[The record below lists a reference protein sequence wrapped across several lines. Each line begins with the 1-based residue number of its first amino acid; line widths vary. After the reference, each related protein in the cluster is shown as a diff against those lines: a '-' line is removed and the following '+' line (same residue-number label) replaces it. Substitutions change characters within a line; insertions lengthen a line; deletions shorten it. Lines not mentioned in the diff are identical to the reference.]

1 MIRKPP
7 PAKNRLIEFRSW
19 AREISEKA
27 RWDKRWKGTSPD
39 LNGQMARAM
48 ERAYQQGYEDA
59 QTGAHSFPEEVS
71 DNPRE
76 PVAVPASHLS
86 TLVTDV
92 LQRIGRMQVGPRA
105 GASAIDGV
113 VNVLMLDDQVRAFF
127 HQERGLSDFR
137 RKAPDWQLRY
147 IRGTE
152 GVDREV
158 RDYGTPISD
167 RTVQL
172 VVRAGLLEEGVS
184 DHPETQDETFLILS
198 PKGKETYLALN
209 EYL

>member
-1 MIRKPP
+1 MVRKPP
-7 PAKNRLIEFRSW
+7 PAKTRLIEFRSW
-19 AREISEKA
+19 AREISEQA
-27 RWDKRWKGTSPD
+27 QWDKRWKGTRTD
-39 LNGQMARAM
+39 VNGKMARAM

-59 QTGAHSFPEEVS
+59 QTGKHSFPEEVS
-71 DNPRE
+71 GDPSE

-86 TLVTDV
+86 SLVAEV
-92 LQRIGRMQVGPRA
+92 LQCIGRMQVGTRM
-105 GASAIDGV
+105 GASEIDGV

-127 HQERGLSDFR
+127 HQEKGLSDFR

-158 RDYGTPISD
+158 REYGTPISD

-172 VVRAGLLEEGVS
+172 AVRAGLLEEGVT
-184 DHPETQDETFLILS
+184 DHPETREETFLILS
-198 PKGKETYLALN
+198 PKGRETYLALN
-209 EYL
+209 GYL

>member
-7 PAKNRLIEFRSW
+7 PAKNRLIEFRAW

-59 QTGAHSFPEEVS
+59 QTGGRSFPEKVS
-71 DNPRE
+71 DDPSE

-86 TLVTDV
+86 TLVAGV
-92 LQRIGRMQVGPRA
+92 LQCIGRMQVGPRL
-105 GASAIDGV
+105 GASEIDGV

-127 HQERGLSDFR
+127 HQEKELSDYR

-158 RDYGTPISD
+158 RAYGTPISD

-172 VVRAGLLEEGVS
+172 AVRAGLLEEGVNDS
-184 DHPETQDETFLILS
+184 PETRDETFLILS
-198 PKGKETYLALN
+198 PKGRETYLALN
-209 EYL
+209 GYL